1 MPAASDGLVIFD
13 CDGVLVDS
21 EPISIAVLTETVRRA
36 GGDIAIRD
44 AYKRFLGRSV
54 GAVVADLAAEYG
66 LTITVPQ
73 LADMRQDLYER
84 FRRELKAMDGVD
96 DVLEGIEWPLCV
108 ASSSQPERIRL
119 SLDITGLREKFG
131 PNIFSASMVERG
143 KPSPDLFLHAA
154 KAMQVAPH
162 RCIVIEDSP
171 AGIVAARRAGM
182 RVLAFTGG
190 SHIGP
195 AELRPAIERLRP
207 DAIFGSM
214 SEVPWILERL
224 GGRKKAS

>member
-1 MPAASDGLVIFD
+1 MVSTTSSKGSNGRFALP
-13 CDGVLVDS
+13 
-21 EPISIAVLTETVRRA
+21 RRA
-36 GGDIAIRD
+36 SPS
-44 AYKRFLGRSV
+44 AY
-54 GAVVADLAAEYG
+54 A
-66 LTITVPQ
+66 
-73 LADMRQDLYER
+73 
-84 FRRELKAMDGVD
+84 
-96 DVLEGIEWPLCV
+96 C
-108 ASSSQPERIRL
+108 
-119 SLDITGLREKFG
+119 
-131 PNIFSASMVERG
+131 
-143 KPSPDLFLHAA
+143 PSA

-195 AELRPAIERLRP
+195 AGLRPAIERLRP

>member
-1 MPAASDGLVIFD
+1 MPAPSNGLVIFD

-21 EPISIAVLTETVRRA
+21 EPISTAVLTETVRRA
-36 GGDIAIRD
+36 GGDITIKD

-73 LADMRQDLYER
+73 LADMRRDLHER
-84 FRRELKAMDGVD
+84 FRRELKAMDGVAA
-96 DVLEGIEWPLCV
+96 VLERMEWPFCV

-119 SLDITGLREKFG
+119 SLDITGLGEKFG
-131 PNIFSASMVERG
+131 PHIFSASMVERG
-143 KPSPDLFLHAA
+143 KPSPDLFLLAA
-154 KAMQVAPH
+154 KAMRVAPD
-162 RCIVIEDSP
+162 RCIVVEDSP
-171 AGIVAARRAGM
+171 AGIIAARRAGM

-214 SEVPWILERL
+214 SEVPWIIERL

>member
-1 MPAASDGLVIFD
+1 MPSPSHGLVIFD

-36 GGDIAIRD
+36 GGDIAIED

-54 GAVVADLAAEYG
+54 GAVVAELAAEFS
-66 LTITVPQ
+66 LTITGPQ
-73 LADMRQDLYER
+73 LADMRRDLYER
-84 FRRELKAMDGVD
+84 FRRELKAMDGVAG
-96 DVLEGIEWPLCV
+96 VLDRMEWPLCV
-108 ASSSQPERIRL
+108 ASSSQPERIGL

-131 PNIFSASMVERG
+131 PHIFSASMVERG

-154 KAMQVAPH
+154 RAMQVAPAQ
-162 RCIVIEDSP
+162 CIVIEDSP

-182 RVLAFTGG
+182 RVLGFTGG
-190 SHIGP
+190 SHIAP
-195 AELRPAIERLRP
+195 AGLRPAIERLRP

>member
-1 MPAASDGLVIFD
+1 MPAPSDGLVIFD

-36 GGDIAIRD
+36 GGDIAIGD

-73 LADMRQDLYER
+73 LANMRHDLYER
-84 FRRELKAMDGVD
+84 FRRELKAMDGVA
-96 DVLEGIEWPLCV
+96 DVLERIEWPLCV

>member
-1 MPAASDGLVIFD
+1 MLAASDGLVIFD

-36 GGDIAIRD
+36 GGDIAIGD

-66 LTITVPQ
+66 LTITVSQ
-73 LADMRQDLYER
+73 LADMRRDLYER
-84 FRRELKAMDGVD
+84 FRRELKAMDGVA
-96 DVLEGIEWPLCV
+96 DVVEGIEWPLCV

-131 PNIFSASMVERG
+131 TNIFSSSMVERG

-154 KAMQVAPH
+154 KAMRVAPH

-190 SHIGP
+190 SHIAP
-195 AELRPAIERLRP
+195 AGLRPAIERLRP